1 MIPNAP
7 KDFSDW
13 GAASSHRYTCQ
24 LKVYPKWHSSA
35 KQKMSP
41 LVTFLSR
48 HFWVYPKWHENQHGQ
63 ISALR
68 T

>member
-13 GAASSHRYTCQ
+13 GTASSHRYTCQ
-24 LKVYPKWHSSA
+24 LKVYPKWYSSA
-35 KQKMSP
+35 RQKMSL

-48 HFWVYPKWHENQHGQ
+48 HFWVYPK
-63 ISALR
+63 
-68 T
+68 